1 MTTFMQ
7 LLTGNQM
14 DFDQLTTFLAVAQ
27 LGNFSRAGEKVFRSQ
42 SAVSAQIRQLE
53 QDYGTKLLDRSG
65 KKVRLTAP
73 GKVLFEYG
81 ARLLALRD
89 ESMRAVVDQD
99 KTPRGVLAIGANE
112 ATCLY
117 VLPKVFESYRQL
129 YPAVQISIYRNFS
142 HKILERIHD
151 GTIDVGIATLPVKSP
166 RLTVKRIFRDRLML
180 MVSPSNPLAGLRSVS
195 LSIAAQQPF
204 LFPKAGYTRQ
214 IMDKL
219 FRPHQ
224 SGLRITMELPSVAMI
239 KTFVALGMGVS
250 IISESFA
257 RNETRSGE
265 VCLIPL
271 ADVDLWRELGLV
283 YDPERTLPRAAT
295 AFIDL
300 LQNGVLQRDSAFTVY
315 DSAPDI
321 TELEVFTPA
330 FS

>member
-1 MTTFMQ
+1 
-7 LLTGNQM
+7 M
-14 DFDQLTTFLAVAQ
+14 DFDQLTTFLEVAK

-65 KKVRLTAP
+65 KKVRLTDP

-81 ARLLALRD
+81 MRLLALRD

-99 KTPRGVLAIGANE
+99 KVPRGVLALGANE

-117 VLPKVFESYRQL
+117 VLPEAFEKYRRL
-129 YPAVQISIYRNFS
+129 YPEVQISIYRNFS
-142 HKILERIHD
+142 RKILERIHD
-151 GTIDVGIATLPVKSP
+151 GMIDVGIATLPVKSP
-166 RLTVKRIFRDRLML
+166 RLMVKRIFRDRLML
-180 MVSPSNPLAGLRSVS
+180 MVSPSNPLAKMSAVPVSV
-195 LSIAAQQPF
+195 AVEQPF

-219 FRPHQ
+219 FRPYQ
-224 SGLRITMELPSVAMI
+224 SRLRIAMELPSVAMI

-250 IISESFA
+250 LISESFA
-257 RNETRSGE
+257 RNEQRSGE
-265 VCLIPL
+265 VRLVPL

-283 YDPERTLPRAAT
+283 YDQDRTLPRAAA

-300 LQNGVLQRDSAFTVY
+300 VQNGVLQFDPA
-315 DSAPDI
+315 APADNR
-321 TELEVFTPA
+321 TPELTDTTNLSPA
-330 FS
+330 LS